1 MNCID
6 DLAVDKERRFYIE
19 GGGWVQFR
27 AVSPATFK
35 SIHKKTVKQ
44 GIDYKKIEGTPSR
57 IEYDKVDVD
66 LQSELFWDAAIASW
80 DEFCFKH
87 PETKEIIYCT
97 PETCTREN
105 KYLLV
110 SNSKKFL
117 LFANECMKKLE
128 EDVIAENIELEKNL

>member
-6 DLAVDKERRFYIE
+6 DLAVDKERRFDIE

-57 IEYDKVDVD
+57 IEYDKVDVHGAEACAFFVTANGPD
-66 LQSELFWDAAIASW
+66 VTSEPRFVQEDSPYEKCNQHHHYA
-80 DEFCFKH
+80 
-87 PETKEIIYCT
+87 YGNT
-97 PETCTREN
+97 PGEPVPTQHSVRIRERCDGLSFGEN
-105 KYLLV
+105 
-110 SNSKKFL
+110 
-117 LFANECMKKLE
+117 
-128 EDVIAENIELEKNL
+128 IAETP